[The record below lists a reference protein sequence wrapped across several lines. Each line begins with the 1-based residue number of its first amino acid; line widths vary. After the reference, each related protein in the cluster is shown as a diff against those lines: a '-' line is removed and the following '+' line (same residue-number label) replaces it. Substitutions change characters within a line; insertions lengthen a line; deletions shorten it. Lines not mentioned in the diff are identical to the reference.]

1 MDLGGERRQEEVVRE
16 MKNGVDEGIKEWQR
30 KEKREKGG
38 IRSGNRTGRR
48 EGEVI
53 LRQVGVDAMGLGE
66 GISETRRTKL

>member
-38 IRSGNRTGRR
+38 IRSGNGTGRR